1 MQIEMAQGGEGRQ
14 DARLQARDAV
24 VLQEQRLC
32 RREETA
38 LTPLKGSFFSL
49 GLPIHPRGGS
59 HTRPSVSLAPLVRS
73 PAAPRGA
80 HLRPGWDS
88 RRDHAQPQSTALH
101 RGAVAA
107 AGGGAAGSARR
118 ETRQ

>member
-1 MQIEMAQGGEGRQ
+1 MAF
-14 DARLQARDAV
+14 
-24 VLQEQRLC
+24 
-32 RREETA
+32 
-38 LTPLKGSFFSL
+38 TPLKGSFFSL
-49 GLPIHPRGGS
+49 ERPIHPRGDS
-59 HTRPSVSLAPLVRS
+59 HTRPSVSRAPLVRS

-88 RRDHAQPQSTALH
+88 RRDHAQSQSTALH

-107 AGGGAAGSARR
+107 AGGGAGGSARR